1 MQRVLSLPADVDMT
15 RMSRSSMLSLLL
27 ASSRATLLRFIF
39 DMFVAILCGVVEEA
53 SVFRRLEQR

>member
-27 ASSRATLLRFIF
+27 ASSRATLLRFIC
-39 DMFVAILCGVVEEA
+39 DMFILCGVVEEA